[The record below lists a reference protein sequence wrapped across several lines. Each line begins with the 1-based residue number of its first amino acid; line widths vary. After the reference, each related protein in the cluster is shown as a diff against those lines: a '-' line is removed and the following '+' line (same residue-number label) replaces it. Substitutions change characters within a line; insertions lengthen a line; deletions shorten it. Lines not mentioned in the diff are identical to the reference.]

1 MRDVG
6 EGRSVR
12 RGGGGEIEDEVALK
26 EERKEMCANFNGQRR
41 RKIDGESEGGEEA
54 DEVLRWVQRR

>member
-26 EERKEMCANFNGQRR
+26 EERKEMYANLNGRR